1 VGGDE
6 TISLPDMRQMYLT
19 SAHHG
24 RYVCASSIQRTIFAN
39 PKIALWT
46 PRKIFKGETRHRGW
60 LRPPSKLPLMRRSRG
75 GTIECAGVFDTGL
88 DVQAKNAVVRAVTT
102 VGTMCIPHLR
112 SRYLPARA
120 TGCLSGLRATDIT
133 FVQTYS
139 SWRKS
144 PSRHGLSLQTSLTD
158 VQGVALKTHQGDEA
172 QPQFPFGIP
181 LCVGF
186 EGERILKTRNVCY
199 F

>member
-1 VGGDE
+1 MWGELGVGGDE

-144 PSRHGLSLQTSLTD
+144 PSRHGHLVHPQLISKGIFLGWANILQVPPKGLSWND
-158 VQGVALKTHQGDEA
+158 
-172 QPQFPFGIP
+172 P
-181 LCVGF
+181 
-186 EGERILKTRNVCY
+186 R
-199 F
+199 

>member
-120 TGCLSGLRATDIT
+120 TGCLSGLRTVGIYELLPKGISCTATRYPLWTPQKGIQGGKT
-133 FVQTYS
+133 SFSLAYA
-139 SWRKS
+139 
-144 PSRHGLSLQTSLTD
+144 PSTRR
-158 VQGVALKTHQGDEA
+158 
-172 QPQFPFGIP
+172 FPP
-181 LCVGF
+181 
-186 EGERILKTRNVCY
+186 
-199 F
+199 

>member
-1 VGGDE
+1 
-6 TISLPDMRQMYLT
+6 MRQMYLT

-120 TGCLSGLRATDIT
+120 TGCLSGLRTVGIYELLPKGIFLLCHKNT
-133 FVQTYS
+133 PSGLPKKGIQGGILHSRESQIPSV
-139 SWRKS
+139 RNS
-144 PSRHGLSLQTSLTD
+144 PLKNPLLGDLRSRWDYRMCGS
-158 VQGVALKTHQGDEA
+158 V
-172 QPQFPFGIP
+172 
-181 LCVGF
+181 
-186 EGERILKTRNVCY
+186 
-199 F
+199 